1 MRPNASGAA
10 ILFLPAVT
18 IRFLTCQKHRAR
30 VLQAKVT
37 PSRKL
42 THPLAALSTTARKLI
57 DAKLAGFAGS
67 HLTNLGIMDIRRT
80 VLWMIFSFSLLLL
93 WNNWQIHNG
102 KPSLFGGTAPT
113 QQAANPQ
120 AQAERAGSGA
130 LTPSVP
136 SAPSPAQS
144 GPSSTVPGSSAP
156 LAATSEQIVVSSDV
170 LRLTFDSTGAQI
182 IRAELLK
189 YPVSGDVDHPFVL
202 LDKSQP
208 LQYVVQSGVVGATN
222 GDQFPTHQTP
232 FKMTSTERNLSGDSL
247 VVTFEA
253 MSGDLKVIKT
263 YTLKRGQYAIDVR
276 HDVQNMSAQPV
287 NPSLYLQL
295 ERDGND
301 PSDTSSFY
309 HTFTGVAVYSDA
321 EKFQKV
327 TFSDIQKKKANYVRQ
342 ADNGWIAIVQHYFAT
357 AWVPAEG
364 KPRTNELLEVQNN
377 LYAARAIESL
387 GTVAP
392 GASTSVNSA
401 LWIGPQDQKAMEAL
415 APGLELVV
423 DYGFLTIIA
432 KPLFMLM
439 TWLHSILGNWGWTIV
454 ALTVC
459 VKAVFYPLAATS
471 YRSMAR
477 MKAVAPRLAALK
489 EKFGDDRQKLNA
501 AMMEM
506 YRTEK
511 INPLGGCLP
520 MLVQIPVFISLYWVL
535 LASVEMRGAPWIL
548 WVHDL
553 SVRDPFFILP
563 AIMMATMFLQI
574 RLNPT
579 PPDPMQAKIM
589 MIMPL
594 VFGGMMFFF
603 PAGLVLYWCVNNT
616 LSIAQQWYITKKME
630 KATAAAAV
638 KR

>member
-1 MRPNASGAA
+1 
-10 ILFLPAVT
+10 
-18 IRFLTCQKHRAR
+18 
-30 VLQAKVT
+30 
-37 PSRKL
+37 
-42 THPLAALSTTARKLI
+42 
-57 DAKLAGFAGS
+57 
-67 HLTNLGIMDIRRT
+67 MDIRRT

-93 WNNWQIHNG
+93 WNNWQTHNG
-102 KPSLFGGTAPT
+102 KASLFGAAPQT
-113 QQAANPQ
+113 QKAADPQ
-120 AQAERAGSGA
+120 AEAEKAGSGS

-136 SAPSPAQS
+136 SAPSAAQA

-156 LAATSEQIVVSSDV
+156 LAASSEQIVVSSDV
-170 LRLTFDSTGAQI
+170 LRLTFDTTGAQI
-182 IRAELLK
+182 VRAELLQ
-189 YPVSGDVDHPFVL
+189 YPVSGDIEHPFVL
-202 LDKSQP
+202 LDKSDA
-208 LQYVVQSGVVGATN
+208 LQYVVQSGIVGAPN
-222 GDQFPTHQTP
+222 GASFPTHQTP
-232 FKMTSTERNLSGDSL
+232 FRMTSTERNLSGDSL
-247 VVTFEA
+247 VVTFEGQ
-253 MSGDLKVIKT
+253 SGDLKVIKT
-263 YTLKRGQYAIDVR
+263 YTLRRGQYAIDVR
-276 HDVQNMSAQPV
+276 HDVQNVGAQAV
-287 NPSLYLQL
+287 SPSLYLQL

-327 TFSDIQKKKANYVRQ
+327 TFSDIQKNKNSYVRQ
-342 ADNGWIAIVQHYFAT
+342 ADNGWIGIVQHYFAT
-357 AWVPAEG
+357 AWIPPQG
-364 KPRTNELLEVQNN
+364 KARTNELLEVQNN
-377 LYAARAIESL
+377 LYAARTIEGL
-387 GTVAP
+387 GMVAP
-392 GASTSVNSA
+392 GASTGVDSK
-401 LWIGPQDQKAMEAL
+401 LWIGPQDQTAMEAV

-432 KPLFMLM
+432 KPLFALM
-439 TWLHSILGNWGWTIV
+439 TWLHTLLGNWGWTIV
-454 ALTVC
+454 ALTVII
-459 VKAVFYPLAATS
+459 KAVFYPLAAAS

-489 EKFGDDRQKLNA
+489 EKFGDDRAKLNQ

-520 MLVQIPVFISLYWVL
+520 MVVQIPVFISLYWVL

-548 WVHDL
+548 WVQDL
-553 SVRDPFFILP
+553 SIRDPFFILP
-563 AIMMATMFLQI
+563 AIMMGTMFLQI

-603 PAGLVLYWCVNNT
+603 PAGLVLYWCVNNI
-616 LSIAQQWYITKKME
+616 LSIAQQYYITKKME
-630 KATAAAAV
+630 KTVVVEAT